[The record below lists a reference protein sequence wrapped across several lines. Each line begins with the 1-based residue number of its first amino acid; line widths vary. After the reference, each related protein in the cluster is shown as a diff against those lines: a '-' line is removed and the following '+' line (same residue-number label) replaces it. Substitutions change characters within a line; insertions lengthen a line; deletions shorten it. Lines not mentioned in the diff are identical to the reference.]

1 MPQGLPLEQK
11 TQEIEQLY
19 ASHQPTL
26 RCKLLTYFLLT
37 RLCITMQSQAEVA
50 RHITTTTITTI
61 PKGPILLLP
70 PNNKDVPPCTPEHHT
85 TFWQS
90 VSLYASAWP
99 S

>member
-1 MPQGLPLEQK
+1 MSQGLPVEQK
-11 TQEIEQLY
+11 TQDQ
-19 ASHQPTL
+19 HTL
-26 RCKLLTYFLLT
+26 RCKLLTYFLFT
-37 RLCITMQSQAEVA
+37 RLCIIMQSQAEVA

-70 PNNKDVPPCTPEHHT
+70 PNNKDVPPCTPEYHI

-90 VSLYASAWP
+90 ISLYASAWP